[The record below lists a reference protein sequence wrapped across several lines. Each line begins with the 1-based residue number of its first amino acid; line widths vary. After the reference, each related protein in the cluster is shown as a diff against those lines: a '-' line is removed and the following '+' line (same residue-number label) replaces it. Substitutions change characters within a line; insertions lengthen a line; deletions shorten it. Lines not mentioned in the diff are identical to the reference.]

1 VAWWSCPRAATQS
14 RWTWGQSYLS
24 SINEITDE
32 VITRVDVL
40 RSWRSGFFV
49 KSSRWWWACFPPPA
63 SVQRALALWAHEE
76 ADSGRLPSRLSPS
89 RQYTLLHKWRVR
101 PLSASIMTV
110 RRWGLDPSMKNIPKV
125 LHLALTSH
133 AMLVNPISF
142 NGL

>member
-49 KSSRWWWACFPPPA
+49 KSSWWWRACCPPPA
-63 SVQRALALWAHEE
+63 SVQRALALWAREE
-76 ADSGRLPSRLSPS
+76 ADSGRLPSWLSPS
-89 RQYTLLHKWRVR
+89 WQYTLLHKWRVR
-101 PLSASIMTV
+101 PLSASIVTV
-110 RRWGLDPSMKNIPKV
+110 RRWGVTPGFKDKTRYTLYVK
-125 LHLALTSH
+125 
-133 AMLVNPISF
+133 
-142 NGL
+142 